1 MFPFVFLLWTSS
13 PSHGGSA
20 ILAKLPECLHKI
32 YKTASPKDC
41 LLLGGSCLAP
51 PPADQTFLMCPQFCV
66 ARVASSGPSN
76 SPILNN
82 YLASTHF
89 LQTMR
94 RFDIFGH
101 FFTTTQT
108 ILFITDTKERCNYVR
123 EHCRPIIICEQ
134 IHTNKSN
141 IILETVCINDDEKN
155 VLNSVDVDIWLPIYV
170 HTFVLWSDVLNNNK
184 ILTKYFLQT
193 LVCKL
198 IFSLVF

>member
-1 MFPFVFLLWTSS
+1 MSPSVFSSLTSS
-13 PSHGGSA
+13 PSHKGSA
-20 ILAKLPECLHKI
+20 VLAKLPECLHKI

-51 PPADQTFLMCPQFCV
+51 TPADQTFLMWPHFV
-66 ARVASSGPSN
+66 LRGLRAPSN

-123 EHCRPIIICEQ
+123 EHRRPIIICEQ

-155 VLNSVDVDIWLPIYV
+155 VLNSVYVDI
-170 HTFVLWSDVLNNNK
+170 
-184 ILTKYFLQT
+184 
-193 LVCKL
+193 
-198 IFSLVF
+198 